1 MTPPSATPFQTLCTP
16 VHAAAIRRRTGVTLV
31 EAIISLLI
39 LGIVLGVG
47 YVMLNRT
54 FLSLERQRQSLDTLH
69 EARYFLALIERD
81 LRQMTRLVALDTVF
95 KDNLFHDH
103 NALLHSM
110 TLEVPTRDGKNLM
123 TVTYTY
129 EGPDNHADSA
139 TREKVVYR
147 QEQGGVKRALVT
159 NQLDYLKVWGTDGT
173 IFRNRRADESLDS
186 YRAFL
191 RPHYYSPNSSGA
203 GLRDLANVRGIEV
216 QLSMHEMFDS
226 GKKPIKQRVFVTRI
240 YPRVL
245 NSKFE

>member
-1 MTPPSATPFQTLCTP
+1 MMPASAIPSHTPSTP
-16 VHAAAIRRRTGVTLV
+16 VHSTTPRRRKGVTLV

-103 NALLHSM
+103 NALLYSM
-110 TLEVPTRDGKNLM
+110 TLEIPTRDGKGLM

-129 EGPDNHADSA
+129 DGPDNHADSA

-159 NQLDYLKVWGTDGT
+159 NQLDYLKIWGTDGT
-173 IFRNRRADESLDS
+173 IFRNRSPEEALDAYRS
-186 YRAFL
+186 YL
-191 RPHYYSPNSSGA
+191 RPHYYSPNSAGA
-203 GLRDLANVRGIEV
+203 GLRDLAKVRGIEV
-216 QLSMHEMFDS
+216 QLSMHEIFDS